1 MFNNVGEKIKG
12 VAVIWFVLSLIA
24 SVILGLATA
33 ESGGILFLLIGV
45 VVSWVTAL
53 FLYGFGELIEST
65 AENKRINRR
74 ILASLTGENLDDVKK
89 TLAKETAE
97 EDIPADEELPQRECP
112 ECGFKHDFDY
122 PKCPACGHKYKYSK

>member
-33 ESGGILFLLIGV
+33 ESGGILFLIIGV

-74 ILASLTGENLDDVKK
+74 ILAALTGEKLDDVKK

-97 EDIPADEELPQRECP
+97 EDIPADEALPQRECP
-112 ECGFKHDFDY
+112 KCGFKHDFDY
-122 PKCPACGHKYKYSK
+122 PKCPACGHGYKYSK